1 MKVLYIVTLF
11 ARSDDDVINPWMVE
25 TIQRL
30 REKGL
35 DVDVYAP
42 SYRGL
47 KDHGYRGIAVKRF
60 RYCIKSLE
68 RLSHERTVPDRIKE
82 NKLWLFIVPFYIIGG
97 MLGLFRVCRQK
108 KYDVIHVHWPF
119 PHALFGWVAARLCR
133 ASLVCQ
139 FHGVELRWV
148 ENSLP
153 AFGSLL
159 DWSLKVSDLVV
170 ANSSHTAAAIK
181 KRGVDCWLEVIP
193 YGSPVEFREHE
204 AESHEGKTILFVGRL
219 VERKGIEYLI
229 RALEFL
235 DKTYSLT
242 IVGEGPEEEKLRAIT
257 SEMGYEYRVTFAG
270 RIGGESLARCYEA
283 ADCFVLPAI
292 TDSRGDTEGLGVVL
306 IEALSCGLPVVAS
319 KSGGIVDIVKDQE
332 TGLLVPEK
340 DPRALAA
347 AIEKVLTD
355 KELVTR
361 LVAGGREHVRKNFS
375 WDSIIE
381 KLITLYEN
389 LKKDKVR

>member
-1 MKVLYIVTLF
+1 MRVLYIVTLF
-11 ARSDDDVINPWMVE
+11 ARNDDDVINPWMVE

-30 REKGL
+30 RGKGL

-47 KDHGYRGIAVKRF
+47 KDHDYRGIAVKRF
-60 RYCIKSLE
+60 RYCIKILE

-82 NKLWLFIVPFYIIGG
+82 NKFWLFIVPFYIIGG
-97 MLGLFRVCRQK
+97 ILGLIRVCRQK
-108 KYDVIHVHWPF
+108 KYDLIHVHWPF
-119 PHALFGWVAARLCR
+119 PHALFGWLAARLCR
-133 ASLVCQ
+133 AALVCQ

-148 ENSLP
+148 EHSLP
-153 AFGSLL
+153 AFGALL
-159 DWSLKVSDLVV
+159 DWSLRISDLVI

-181 KRGVDCWLEVIP
+181 KRGVDCRLEVIP
-193 YGSPVEFREHE
+193 YGSPVEFRERAVVE
-204 AESHEGKTILFVGRL
+204 RGTKTILFVGRL

-229 RALEFL
+229 RALEYL
-235 DKTYSLT
+235 DKSYSLT
-242 IVGEGPEEEKLRAIT
+242 VVGEGPEEEKLRALT
-257 SEMGYEYRVTFAG
+257 AELGHESRVTFAG
-270 RIGGESLARCYEA
+270 RIGGEALAKCYES

-306 IEALSCGLPVVAS
+306 IEALSCGLPVIAS
-319 KSGGIVDIVKDQE
+319 RSGGIVDIVIDNE

-347 AIEKVLTD
+347 AIEKALTD
-355 KELVTR
+355 KELAAR
-361 LVAGGREHVRKNFS
+361 LVAGGREQMRKNFA

-381 KLITLYEN
+381 RLISLYRE
-389 LKKDKVR
+389 LQ

>member
-1 MKVLYIVTLF
+1 MKALYIVTLF

-30 REKGL
+30 RGKGL
-35 DVDVYAP
+35 EVDVYAP

-47 KDHGYRGIAVKRF
+47 KSHNYRGIAVKRF

-97 MLGLFRVCRQK
+97 LLGLFRVCRQK

-119 PHALFGWVAARLCR
+119 PHALFGWLAAKLCR
-133 ASLVCQ
+133 AALVCQ

-153 AFGSLL
+153 AFGALL
-159 DWSLKVSDLVV
+159 DWSLRVSDLVV
-170 ANSSHTAAAIK
+170 ANSSHTSAAIR
-181 KRGVDCWLEVIP
+181 KRGVDCRLEIVP
-193 YGSPVEFREHE
+193 YGSPVEFRERV
-204 AESHEGKTILFVGRL
+204 AKSSADKGILFVGRL
-219 VERKGIEYLI
+219 VERKGVEYLI
-229 RALEFL
+229 RALEYL
-235 DKTYSLT
+235 DNSYGLT
-242 IVGEGPEEEKLRAIT
+242 IVGEGPESEKLRALT
-257 SEMGYEYRVTFAG
+257 AELGYGDRVKFAG
-270 RIGGESLARCYEA
+270 RVGGEDLEKCYAA

-306 IEALSCGLPVVAS
+306 IEALSSGLPVVAS
-319 KSGGIVDIVKDQE
+319 KSGGIVDIVLDNE
-332 TGLLVPEK
+332 TGILVPEK
-340 DPRALAA
+340 DPRALAS

-355 KELVTR
+355 SELVGR
-361 LVAGGREHVRKNFS
+361 LVAGGQEHVRKNFS

-381 KLITLYEN
+381 KLITLYN
-389 LKKDKVR
+389 GLRDN